1 MAIISNNSVLCDNQV
16 FLATTYTNSS
26 KQFDFGKPTGC
37 QWVKGGGGLG
47 VHVGDVVDIPIM
59 IKVTYWDKSTITA
72 MKAYVQVV
80 TSDSATDTS
89 PRVVSTLTLDSST
102 EIVGDLAHIRIVPDN
117 VSRYLWL
124 RVKMDY
130 GTASTPTA
138 AVFALDAF
146 LGSVIGHGMMGHSR

>member
-89 PRVVSTLTLDSST
+89 PRVLSRLTLDSST

-117 VSRYLWL
+117 VSRYLWI

-130 GTASTPTA
+130 GTATTPTVS
-138 AVFALDAF
+138 VFALDAF
-146 LGSVIGHGMMGHSR
+146 LGTVTGHGMMGHSK

>member
-1 MAIISNNSVLCDNQV
+1 MAILSNYSYLCDNQS
-16 FLATTYTNSS
+16 FLDTTYKSSS
-26 KQFDFGKPTGC
+26 KQFDFGQPTRC

-59 IKVTYWDKSTITA
+59 IKIMKWDTSTITG

-80 TSDSATDTS
+80 TSDSATTTS
-89 PRVVSTLTLDSST
+89 PRVVSRLTLDSNT

-130 GTASTPTA
+130 GTATTPTA

-146 LGSVIGHGMMGHSR
+146 LGSVTGHGMMGHSK

>member
-1 MAIISNNSVLCDNQV
+1 MAILSNYSYLCDNQS
-16 FLATTYTNSS
+16 FLDTTYKNSS
-26 KQFDFGKPTGC
+26 QQFDFGYPTRC
-37 QWVKGGGGLG
+37 QWILNNGGLG

-59 IKVTYWDKSTITA
+59 IKVMKWDTSTITG
-72 MKAYVQVV
+72 MTAYIQVV
-80 TSDSATDTS
+80 TSNSAATTS
-89 PRVVSTLTLDSST
+89 PRVVSTLTLKSDT
-102 EIVGDLAHIRIVPDN
+102 EVVGDLAHIRIVPDN

-146 LGSVIGHGMMGHSR
+146 LGSVTGHGMMGHSR